1 MKVEHE
7 YERKGA
13 WAYLAALDVHQPKLF
28 GRCEAHWQR
37 RSENGVI
44 VAV

>member
-13 WAYLAALDVHQPKLF
+13 LCYLAAL
-28 GRCEAHWQR
+28 GRTPREDL
-37 RSENGVI
+37 
-44 VAV
+44 